1 MRAGAER
8 LERYTLLRDSKLWTC
23 RRATAALCEFVIAEC
38 SGTALERMRDG
49 FHSEKYLGD
58 LSWFPRSPSRLR
70 LDQAAWGNGG
80 CVPLSCSRHGKDRS
94 DRSRMPEHD
103 PEKACPRATTRWVGT
118 GFPKKI

>member
-58 LSWFPRSPSRLR
+58 LSWLSALAVAAAPRPGSVGQRR
-70 LDQAAWGNGG
+70 MRAA
-80 CVPLSCSRHGKDRS
+80 PLLTARKRS
-94 DRSRMPEHD
+94 FGPL
-103 PEKACPRATTRWVGT
+103 ANARA
-118 GFPKKI
+118 